1 MTGFLSRRLIP
12 LCLGKDSEGLQGI
25 YPLFIPMCGNFFNGL
40 VPFGTRFLVL
50 SPPPRLRSLSR
61 GYRRTRALRH
71 LVSRWLVDVFD
82 ARFGVIAFSA
92 PRLRL
97 VAELKL
103 FCRCTAFL
111 WRFGYLFLCQN
122 SPCGFNRIAVSRHLW
137 YSFQYVVG
145 ANVLTWF
152 GNHGIL

>member
-82 ARFGVIAFSA
+82 ARFGGDSFLRTSA
-92 PRLRL
+92 SPR
-97 VAELKL
+97 
-103 FCRCTAFL
+103 
-111 WRFGYLFLCQN
+111 G
-122 SPCGFNRIAVSRHLW
+122 
-137 YSFQYVVG
+137 G
-145 ANVLTWF
+145 AQIILPL
-152 GNHGIL
+152 HGIFVEIWISFPVPEFALWL